1 MDMVNKVERLSDI
14 YKKAQEKIDK
24 FCSLESA
31 KFTKFLMNK
40 NNRYGNF
47 KEVENAL
54 KERDILKSELALKDD
69 EIARLK
75 SELERLNQ
83 NRFSSQNDSD
93 WSENQP
99 SFGYQNE
106 LKSSP
111 IARTIDY

>member
-1 MDMVNKVERLSDI
+1 MTNKYEKLSDI
-14 YKKAQEKIDK
+14 YEKAQEKIDK
-24 FCSLESA
+24 FCSRESA

-40 NNRYGNF
+40 NNAYGNF
-47 KEVENAL
+47 KDVESAL
-54 KERDILKSELALKDD
+54 KERDILKSEIAKKDD

-83 NRFSSQNDSD
+83 NEFSPQNDSD
-93 WSENQP
+93 LSENYP